1 MRPRRSHQ
9 NPCSCS
15 SPTTFR
21 ETLHLDDHPATRGE
35 EIHAE
40 EESQLPP
47 AIFPQICL
55 PDRKTRQ
62 SLILD
67 LSTSLRLHEAS
78 EREVLG
84 R

>member
-9 NPCSCS
+9 NPRSCS
-15 SPTTFR
+15 SPTSFR

-47 AIFPQICL
+47 A

-67 LSTSLRLHEAS
+67 LSMSFRLHEAS